1 MPLTTVETARILTV
15 ADAVVAQINTLNLA
29 AIQNGLAAV
38 RGYSFGFTDS
48 ELNKIQIVVRP
59 EDYANEDEEN
69 RPANA
74 LTQIYKIQI
83 GVLRKVPKRTTVQ
96 TDPVLNIAVMI
107 ARMFNVGKFLTV
119 GSDSLQVVGQRF
131 MPLYRH
137 DANTLDNDTE
147 TQVRFDSRLDVDF
160 QELERPLAEA
170 T

>member
-1 MPLTTVETARILTV
+1 MPLTTIETARILTV
-15 ADAVVAQINTLNLA
+15 ADAVVTQINTLDLA
-29 AIQNGLAAV
+29 VIQNGLAAV

-59 EDYANEDEEN
+59 EDYANEEEN

-74 LTQIYKIQI
+74 ITQIYRIQI

-119 GSDSLQVVGQRF
+119 GSDEMQVVGQRF